1 LRPASADDQ
10 WRHDLAETTVSSDE
24 PLSERQK
31 ADVRHRFANAFQLLS
46 ALARMRVQRAQDV
59 ETRRQ
64 LTWMLDATGVL
75 AAMQQRL
82 LGAEPDDLAG
92 YLRDLFPQWSR
103 RRAGRPV
110 EIILVVESV
119 PVREHL
125 ISALMLIANELVTN
139 ALDHAFPDQRAGVV
153 RVELRPL
160 GAGRAEL
167 IVSDDGAGFDP
178 QEASRASLGLWLI
191 RGLTDQV
198 KGVMTTPPTE
208 AGFTTR
214 LEFSTQFES

>member
-1 LRPASADDQ
+1 MRSSFGESTL
-10 WRHDLAETTVSSDE
+10 SSDE
-24 PLSERQK
+24 PLSERQQ
-31 ADVRHRFANAFQLLS
+31 ADVRHRFANVFQLLS
-46 ALARMRVQRAQDV
+46 ALTRMRIQRAQDV
-59 ETRRQ
+59 ETKRQ

-82 LGAEPDDLAG
+82 LGPDPDDLAG
-92 YLRDLFPQWSR
+92 YLRDLAPQWTR
-103 RRAGRPV
+103 RSAGRPV

-125 ISALMLIANELVTN
+125 ISALMLIANEQVSN
-139 ALDHAFPDQRAGVV
+139 ALAHAFPAGSAGVV
-153 RVELRPL
+153 KVELRPL
-160 GAGRAEL
+160 DDGRAEL
-167 IVSDDGAGFDP
+167 IVSDNGAGISPQDP
-178 QEASRASLGLWLI
+178 NQSSLGLWLI

-214 LEFSTQFES
+214 LEFSTQFDG

>member
-1 LRPASADDQ
+1 M
-10 WRHDLAETTVSSDE
+10 SSIE
-24 PLSERQK
+24 PLSERQQ

-46 ALARMRVQRAQDV
+46 ALSRMRIQRAQDA

-75 AAMQQRL
+75 GSMQQRL
-82 LGAEPDDLAG
+82 LGQDPHDLAG
-92 YLRDLFPQWSR
+92 YLRELFPQWSR
-103 RRAGRPV
+103 RKAGRPV
-110 EIILVVESV
+110 EIILVAEPV

-125 ISALMLIANELVTN
+125 VSALMLIANELVTN
-139 ALDHAFPDQRAGVV
+139 ALEHAFPDQRAGVV

-160 GAGRAEL
+160 EAGRAEL
-167 IVSDDGAGFDP
+167 IVSDDGAGFVPPDP
-178 QEASRASLGLWLI
+178 GRSSLGLWLI

-198 KGVMTTPPTE
+198 KGVMTTPATE

-214 LEFSTQFES
+214 LEFPTQFEA